1 MNPFLNNFDNVCAQ
15 NLWATPSPKPVMSTE
30 TNHLSSYPSIYTL
43 GHRYLNDLLDGP
55 VVVEEKVDGSQF
67 SMTRNLDGSLSVRS
81 KGQEIHLGAVPQFF
95 RQAVDTAACLD
106 LIPGWVYRGEYL
118 QKPKHN
124 TLTYSRVPKKH
135 IILFDVMTGPETY
148 LNPGLKRHEAERLG
162 LECVP
167 KFAEGRFLGLSQV
180 EIEKFLC
187 NESVL
192 GGCKVEGFVVKNY
205 GRFGVDKK
213 ILIGKFVSPEFK
225 ERHGGKWKKS
235 NPGTADVVQNL
246 ILQLWTEAR
255 WKKTIQHLRDD
266 GKLLDAPQDIGP
278 LLADLMSNL
287 VREEGDFIKQSLYD
301 HFIKQ
306 VCRGV
311 TAGFPEFYKTFLAD
325 KANGQPLP

>member
-1 MNPFLNNFDNVCAQ
+1 
-15 NLWATPSPKPVMSTE
+15 MSYP
-30 TNHLSSYPSIYTL
+30 LSSYPSIYTL

-81 KGQEIHLGAVPQFF
+81 KGQEIHLGAVPQLFN
-95 RQAVDTAACLD
+95 QAVAVASSLD
-106 LIPGWVYRGEYL
+106 LHPGWVYRGEYL

-124 TLTYSRVPKKH
+124 TLCYSRIPKQH
-135 IILFDVMTGPETY
+135 IILFDVMVGPETY
-148 LNPGLKRHEAERLG
+148 LPPHLKRMEADRLG

-167 KFAEGRFLGLSQV
+167 AFYDSLTTFSQERLTLTPELIALYLS
-180 EIEKFLC
+180 
-187 NESVL
+187 NESIL

-205 GRFGVDKK
+205 ERFGVDKK
-213 ILIGKFVSPEFK
+213 ILIGKFVSQEFK
-225 ERHGGKWKKS
+225 ERHGGEWKKS

-246 ILQLWTEAR
+246 IIQLRTEAR
-255 WKKTIQHLRDD
+255 WRKTIQHLRDD

-278 LLADLMSNL
+278 LLVDLQADL
-287 VREEGDFIKQSLYD
+287 VREEGEFIKQRLYD

-311 TAGFPEFYKTFLAD
+311 TAGFPEFYKTYLAD
-325 KANGQPLP
+325 KANGRPNTNA